1 MFKKILIATDGSK
14 HSQKAAEKGI
24 EMAKLSNGAVTAIYV
39 VDIAKEYA
47 PIGDVSFNIANE
59 VVEGVRNSLMKKG
72 EEATKIVEE
81 MAKKA
86 GIPAQKVVLEGHPA
100 SDIMKFAQDS
110 QMDLIVIGS
119 IGVTGLDRFLMGSV
133 AEKIVR
139 NSKMPVLVVR

>member
-47 PIGDVSFNIANE
+47 PIGDVSFNIADE
-59 VVEGVRNSLMKKG
+59 VVEGMRNSLMKKG
-72 EEATKIVEE
+72 EEATKTVEE

-86 GIPAQKVVLEGHPA
+86 GVPAQKVVLEGHPA

-110 QMDLIVIGS
+110 KMDLIVIGS
-119 IGVTGLDRFLMGSV
+119 IGVTGLDKFLMGSV

>member
-14 HSQKAAEKGI
+14 HSEKAAEKGI
-24 EMAKLSNGAVTAIYV
+24 EMAKLSNGTVTAIYIA
-39 VDIAKEYA
+39 DIGKEYA
-47 PIGDVSFNIANE
+47 PIGDVSFNIADE
-59 VVEGVRNSLMKKG
+59 VIEGMRNSLMKRG
-72 EEATKIVEE
+72 EETTKVVEE

-86 GIPAQKVVLEGHPA
+86 GVPAQRVVLEGHPA

-110 QMDLIVIGS
+110 KMDLIVIGS
-119 IGVTGLDRFLMGSV
+119 IGVTGLDKFLMGSV

>member
-24 EMAKLSNGAVTAIYV
+24 EMAKLSNGAITAIYV